1 MSCPTCARL
10 PLSRGVP
17 PSKPAPS
24 QFYLLCPLP
33 PSSPTCSQL
42 CFLFPYL
49 STSLVGVCLQCGR
62 PGLGR
67 SPGEGNGNPL
77 QYSCLENPM
86 DGGAW
91 WATLL
96 RDWAC
101 MDICTHSKSVQVC
114 SGLRWI
120 ASSTRLLGK
129 WLIPGLEPGKYTM
142 NAKNYLVPWFQA
154 ISHATVIKTAWHWHK
169 NRDIDQWNRIE
180 SPETNSHLIN

>member
-1 MSCPTCARL
+1 MEVKLVYIQTFLDKGCRNSGKRIIIFSQKTLSSAGTEVGAMSCPTCARL

-91 WATLL
+91 WATVHGV
-96 RDWAC
+96 A
-101 MDICTHSKSVQVC
+101 KS
-114 SGLRWI
+114 W
-120 ASSTRLLGK
+120 TRLSGFTFTLSECPPASICP
-129 WLIPGLEPGKYTM
+129 LSSCT
-142 NAKNYLVPWFQA
+142 F
-154 ISHATVIKTAWHWHK
+154 
-169 NRDIDQWNRIE
+169 
-180 SPETNSHLIN
+180 